1 MGLDD
6 LGEGKWASTSFE
18 IGSLSKIAKATCR
31 DLVWNK
37 DEFCFSSLAFGSP
50 FSPPPLSFFFFFQH
64 EKEKKSSQVYKHF
77 FSITVVN
84 IWILL
89 LHEVVRW
96 ELYGF
101 CEL

>member
-50 FSPPPLSFFFFFQH
+50 FSPPPLSFFFFFSST
-64 EKEKKSSQVYKHF
+64 KKRRSPVKYINISFLSQ
-77 FSITVVN
+77 
-84 IWILL
+84 
-89 LHEVVRW
+89 
-96 ELYGF
+96 
-101 CEL
+101 